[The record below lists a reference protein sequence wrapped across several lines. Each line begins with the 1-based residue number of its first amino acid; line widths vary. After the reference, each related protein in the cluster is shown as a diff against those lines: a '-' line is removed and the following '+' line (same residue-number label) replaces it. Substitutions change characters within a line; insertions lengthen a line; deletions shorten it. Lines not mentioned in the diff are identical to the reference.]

1 MSAAKRPPP
10 EPDWEKVLNGFGSAV
25 KQPDGAFEGT
35 YEATAA
41 FTLFIGGD
49 ARVYKAGA
57 HLNMRWY
64 PGFLAIA
71 PDKNSSPT
79 EFFVLST
86 IAGVVFQPETRK
98 SN

>member
-1 MSAAKRPPP
+1 MPAKQPLP
-10 EPDWEKVLNGFGSAV
+10 EPDWEKVVNGFGSAV
-25 KQPDGAFEGT
+25 RKPGGTVEGT

-41 FTLFIGGD
+41 FTLFVDG
-49 ARVYKAGA
+49 ARQAYKAGA
-57 HLNMRWY
+57 RLNMRWY

-79 EFFVLST
+79 EFFALSK
-86 IAGVVFQPETRK
+86 IAGVVFEHETRK

>member
-1 MSAAKRPPP
+1 MSAATRPPP
-10 EPDWEKVLNGFGSAV
+10 EPDWEKVLSGFGSAI
-25 KQPDGAFEGT
+25 KKTDGTVEGT

-41 FTLFIGGD
+41 FTLFIDGA

-57 HLNMRWY
+57 RLNMRWY
-64 PGFLAIA
+64 PGFVAIA
-71 PDKNSSPT
+71 PDKNSSPI
-79 EFFVLST
+79 EFFALSK